1 MLQHEFEDLIGRKVE
16 REEYIKA
23 NALYMSTD
31 LDKVVFCKEW
41 DCIKDSKVLEE

>member
-23 NALYMSTD
+23 NALYNI
-31 LDKVVFCKEW
+31 LGIEIFHLRIRVKLIE
-41 DCIKDSKVLEE
+41 I